1 MGLIQESFDN
11 FNNENQASE
20 EGEGRRRQPFFRVGV
35 LFLFVLSIGRMLL
48 KVRRRIMGR
57 LMMDRLFNT
66 WMGIVLLALW
76 LVWDY
81 TGLRYK
87 VLSFFFLSW
96 LRKIDGDG

>member
-1 MGLIQESFDN
+1 
-11 FNNENQASE
+11 
-20 EGEGRRRQPFFRVGV
+20 
-35 LFLFVLSIGRMLL
+35 
-48 KVRRRIMGR
+48 MGR

-96 LRKIDGDG
+96 LRKVDGDGWIGFW

>member
-1 MGLIQESFDN
+1 M
-11 FNNENQASE
+11 
-20 EGEGRRRQPFFRVGV
+20 
-35 LFLFVLSIGRMLL
+35 

-76 LVWDY
+76 LVWVY

-87 VLSFFFLSW
+87 VLSFFFSFLAE
-96 LRKIDGDG
+96 